1 MSQLHK
7 AYHDLTKQVATKY
20 TVGDNV
26 MIRNVDTTLVKFKG
40 PYKIS
45 KVLPHDRYV
54 ISDIEWHQMTRIP
67 LNTVCSKGN

>member
-26 MIRNVDTTLVKFKG
+26 MIRNVDTTLGTCKKLLQIKFKLKNKKNL
-40 PYKIS
+40 KI
-45 KVLPHDRYV
+45 K
-54 ISDIEWHQMTRIP
+54 
-67 LNTVCSKGN
+67 N